1 MELLAIVWA
10 VEHFKNYVYG
20 VQFKVISD
28 HKALMSVLKPNRGN
42 KTFTSRLTRWVD
54 RLLPFEF
61 EVVHVAGRT
70 LGMADYL
77 SRHPTELE
85 GASLKAEALW
95 NEWFTVNS
103 VISLKDV
110 LEDETQASGQSE
122 SERMSLNRINQTRT
136 REPIRK
142 QDKRNSRESSK
153 IHCAINSSKSS
164 MSKNSAI
171 KLPNEKLLPANY
183 FADKTI
189 QRVIAIVKNYIKTA
203 VSRLPSPWR
212 EKFQLFSTDDRNF
225 LYMDNRLVIPQSMR
239 AMIMC
244 SLHYGHPGR
253 DAMLAMVGD
262 IWWPRIHREV
272 IDQAR
277 LCDQCLE
284 AGKNLKCIQ
293 SQKELGKIPKT
304 KQQNEEIALDFAGP
318 FQNAREETKYLL
330 VSIDHF
336 SGWPDAK
343 FLRCPTTKK
352 VIEFLKHYIA
362 QFEVPKKIRTDPDTV
377 FVSDEFARFCRH
389 FGIEHIIC
397 PVRDHRGN
405 GKIERLIRT
414 INERL
419 RTNKQILVTK
429 DQSGLSEIL
438 YTLRI
443 SKKKDGSSPFE
454 KQWGREPNTVKSNLV
469 SKLLDISEQDP
480 DLQFDNSDFQDELD
494 STVLVRERARITKL
508 QGAFDKKTG
517 RKIEESAHTI
527 TLLPEG
533 SKKPKTYAKRDLAV
547 AIREQKEK
555 FQKTNEPEKKKE
567 KRAIIDSTSESETTE
582 NKMEKK
588 KKQKKKPRLTV
599 KVQIDNEEEM
609 RPPVM
614 ST

>member
-20 VQFKVISD
+20 LQFKVISD

-42 KTFTSRLTRWVD
+42 KTFSSRLTRWVD

-122 SERMSLNRINQTRT
+122 SERMSINRINQTKK

-142 QDKRNSRESSK
+142 QDKRNSREPSK

-164 MSKNSAI
+164 MCENSAI

-183 FADKTI
+183 FADKTT
-189 QRVIAIVKNYIKTA
+189 QRFIVIVKSYNKTA

-212 EKFQLFSTDDRNF
+212 EKFQSFSTDDRNF

-244 SLHYGHPGR
+244 SLHYGHPGC

-262 IWWPRIHREV
+262 NWWPRIHREV

-293 SQKELGKIPKT
+293 SQKEQGKIPKT
-304 KQQNEEIALDFAGP
+304 N
-318 FQNAREETKYLL
+318 
-330 VSIDHF
+330 
-336 SGWPDAK
+336 
-343 FLRCPTTKK
+343 
-352 VIEFLKHYIA
+352 
-362 QFEVPKKIRTDPDTV
+362 
-377 FVSDEFARFCRH
+377 
-389 FGIEHIIC
+389 
-397 PVRDHRGN
+397 
-405 GKIERLIRT
+405 
-414 INERL
+414 
-419 RTNKQILVTK
+419 
-429 DQSGLSEIL
+429 
-438 YTLRI
+438 
-443 SKKKDGSSPFE
+443 SKM
-454 KQWGREPNTVKSNLV
+454 
-469 SKLLDISEQDP
+469 
-480 DLQFDNSDFQDELD
+480 
-494 STVLVRERARITKL
+494 
-508 QGAFDKKTG
+508 
-517 RKIEESAHTI
+517 RK
-527 TLLPEG
+527 
-533 SKKPKTYAKRDLAV
+533 
-547 AIREQKEK
+547 
-555 FQKTNEPEKKKE
+555 
-567 KRAIIDSTSESETTE
+567 
-582 NKMEKK
+582 
-588 KKQKKKPRLTV
+588 
-599 KVQIDNEEEM
+599 
-609 RPPVM
+609 
-614 ST
+614 

>member
-1 MELLAIVWA
+1 MKLLAIVWA

-28 HKALMSVLKPNRGN
+28 HKASMSVLKPNRGN
-42 KTFTSRLTRWVD
+42 KTISSRLIRLVD
-54 RLLPFEF
+54 KLLPFEV
-61 EVVHVAGRT
+61 EVVHVAGRI

-95 NEWFTVNS
+95 NECFTVNS
-103 VISLKDV
+103 VNSLKDV

-122 SERMSLNRINQTRT
+122 SERMSVNRINQIKT

-142 QDKRNSRESSK
+142 QDKRNSRKSSK
-153 IHCAINSSKSS
+153 IHCVINSSKSS
-164 MSKNSAI
+164 MSENSAI
-171 KLPNEKLLPANY
+171 KLLNGKLLPANY

-189 QRVIAIVKNYIKTA
+189 QRVIAIVKNYNKTA
-203 VSRLPSPWR
+203 VSCLPSPWQ
-212 EKFQLFSTDDRNF
+212 EKFQSFSTDDRNS
-225 LYMDNRLVIPQSMR
+225 LYMENRLVIRQSMR

-253 DAMLAMVGD
+253 DAMLSMVGD
-262 IWWPRIHREV
+262 IWWPRTHREV
-272 IDQAR
+272 LDQAR

-284 AGKNLKCIQ
+284 ARKNLKSIQ

-304 KQQNEEIALDFAGP
+304 KQQNEEIALHFAGP
-318 FQNAREETKYLL
+318 FQNAREGIKYLL

-336 SGWPDAK
+336 SWWPDAK

-362 QFEVPKKIRTDPDTV
+362 QFGVPKKIRTDPGTV
-377 FVSDEFARFCRH
+377 FVSEEFARFCRQ

-405 GKIERLIRT
+405 GKIELLIRT

-419 RTNKQILVTK
+419 RTNKQIIVTK

-438 YTLRI
+438 YALRI
-443 SKKKDGSSPFE
+443 SKKKDGNSPFE

-469 SKLLDISEQDP
+469 SKLLDISEQEP
-480 DLQFDNSDFQDELD
+480 DLQFDNSNFQDELD
-494 STVLVRERARITKL
+494 STVLVRERARETKL

-517 RKIEESAHTI
+517 RKIKESAHTI

-533 SKKPKTYAKRDLAV
+533 SKKPKTYAKRNLA
-547 AIREQKEK
+547 AATREQKK
-555 FQKTNEPEKKKE
+555 FKRQTSLKRKRRKE
-567 KRAIIDSTSESETTE
+567 
-582 NKMEKK
+582 
-588 KKQKKKPRLTV
+588 Q
-599 KVQIDNEEEM
+599 
-609 RPPVM
+609 
-614 ST
+614 